1 MVANLHKI
9 SERENMPTRLFNKEL
24 TTSTA
29 SCVPTAPMSLCCVE
43 RLRHN
48 DGSRQTTEQALV
60 FLEHLFTTGPEALGS
75 AKAGQAEEGIGD
87 PALIS
92 ASASYLAT
100 DVVQAV
106 RRRIR

>member
-9 SERENMPTRLFNKEL
+9 SERENMPTRPFIKEL

-29 SCVPTAPMSLCCVE
+29 SCVPTAPMSCAALE

-60 FLEHLFTTGPEALGS
+60 FLEHRTLNRKFVARCEA
-75 AKAGQAEEGIGD
+75 AEVRPITVHD
-87 PALIS
+87 ARHTC
-92 ASASYLAT
+92 AT
-100 DVVQAV
+100 CSST
-106 RRRIR
+106 

>member
-9 SERENMPTRLFNKEL
+9 SERENMPT
-24 TTSTA
+24 
-29 SCVPTAPMSLCCVE
+29 
-43 RLRHN
+43 RHN

-60 FLEHLFTTGPEALGS
+60 FLEHPFTTGPEALGS

>member
-9 SERENMPTRLFNKEL
+9 SERENMPTRLFDKEL
-24 TTSTA
+24 RTSTA
-29 SCVPTAPMSLCCVE
+29 SCVPTTYELAFE